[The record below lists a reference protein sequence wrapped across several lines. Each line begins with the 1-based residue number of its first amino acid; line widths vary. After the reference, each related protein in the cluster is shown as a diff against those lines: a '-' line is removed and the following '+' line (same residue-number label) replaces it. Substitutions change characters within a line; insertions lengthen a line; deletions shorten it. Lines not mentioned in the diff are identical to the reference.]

1 MKQDHNTLTALFE
14 KPKTVSLTSSIMKYI
29 VAPSPLLIFPVKLI

>member
-14 KPKTVSLTSSIMKYI
+14 KPKTVSLTSLITKT
-29 VAPSPLLIFPVKLI
+29 LLDLMLCLYFR